1 MFLRTESFS
10 LPPSGE
16 RLKGN
21 SLNVSRRVS
30 RCPKCLQNLIVNQN
44 KGVHV
49 TPFLFAESAK
59 ELSLCVE

>member
-16 RLKGN
+16 RLKGKSPN
-21 SLNVSRRVS
+21 ISRRVS
-30 RCPKCLQNLIVNQN
+30 RYPKCLQNLIVNQN

-49 TPFLFAESAK
+49 TPFLFAKNAK
-59 ELSLCVE
+59 ELSRCVE